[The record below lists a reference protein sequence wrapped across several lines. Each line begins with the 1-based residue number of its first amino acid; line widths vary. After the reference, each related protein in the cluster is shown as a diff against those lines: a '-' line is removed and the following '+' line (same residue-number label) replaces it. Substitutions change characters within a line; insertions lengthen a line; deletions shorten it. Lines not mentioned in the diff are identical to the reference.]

1 MDCDAKSEKNSIIL
15 QIGNNNEQVKIEEV
29 KEDVINIANQVYRIN
44 QQSEEIKKEEPNPV
58 NLCFSEDMNV
68 W

>member
-44 QQSEEIKKEEPNPV
+44 Y
-58 NLCFSEDMNV
+58 
-68 W
+68 